1 MHFKHHGDMK
11 SKCVKIFFVHAEY
24 VLFNYGQ
31 FLEKFSAYEVR

>member
-1 MHFKHHGDMK
+1 MVTWKVNVLK
-11 SKCVKIFFVHAEY
+11 YFFVHAEY